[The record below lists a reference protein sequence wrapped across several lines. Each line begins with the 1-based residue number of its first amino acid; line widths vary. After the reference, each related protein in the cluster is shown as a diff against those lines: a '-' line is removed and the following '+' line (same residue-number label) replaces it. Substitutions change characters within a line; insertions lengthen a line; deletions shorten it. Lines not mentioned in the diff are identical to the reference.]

1 MGGSYAPERCLGIP
15 VAKIMITALKD
26 VRKPKANPTIPV
38 HEEYG
43 KLKRGLSDESANVL
57 LVCWDPAPL
66 RYNCTLGSFDG
77 EVHRYWRILGW
88 SA

>member
-43 KLKRGLSDESANVL
+43 KLKRSFCDMTAKVDIIA
-57 LVCWDPAPL
+57 WAPSPL
-66 RYNCTLGSFDG
+66 GYNCTLSSFNG
-77 EVHRYWRILGW
+77 EIQ
-88 SA
+88 S